1 MSRTPL
7 KPGKELFPL
16 FIAVLV
22 TFVGVWVIERGI
34 LSQTGGAFLYPLD
47 DPFIHM
53 QVARNLS
60 FHGVWGINPQEF
72 GSASSS
78 LLYTLLLAL
87 LFKLFSANVLI
98 PFIVNVVAGVLV
110 LWVLHGWLLRQGVR
124 ALGRTVILLLVVVLT
139 PLPTLIITG
148 MEHTLQCLFFFL
160 FLVTFSDGLEKGGKL
175 PVIVYVYALLLVAV
189 RYEGLFPVFIACL
202 ILLFHRRTGTAFL
215 LGAAAFVP
223 VVLFGVYSLAKGSYF
238 LPNSVLVKS
247 EGIPLSLK
255 GMGGFLNEVLV
266 NKLTIVKQQ
275 PGVIGAPPPGI
286 SLLTTQ
292 RLLMILPLCGLLFL
306 QDLRRKLSHFYLL
319 LLLTATTLLHLTFAA
334 TGWFYRYEAYLV
346 LSMVVIVSVYFYR
359 YGRDLWEGQRVRA
372 GWAVLLVAFALA
384 FPLVLRSSAAVSKA
398 KRACLN
404 IYDQQYQMGQFL
416 KRYYDK
422 DVVAA
427 NDIGAIAYYTDARIV
442 DLWGLGSI
450 EVARA
455 RKGKYW
461 TPNFLDSLVR
471 AKDAK
476 LALVFDE
483 WFDPALLHKWT
494 KVATWQIPDNVIC
507 GSDVVCFY
515 ALRPEDVLS
524 IRNNLQAYQTSL
536 PAEVLVRYY

>member
-1 MSRTPL
+1 MSQTPL
-7 KPGKELFPL
+7 RPGKELFPL

-22 TFVGVWVIERGI
+22 TLLGVGVIERGI

-60 FHGVWGINPQEF
+60 LHGVWGINPQEF

-78 LLYTLLLAL
+78 LLYTVLLAV
-87 LFKLFSANVLI
+87 LFKIFSANVVI
-98 PFIVNVVAGVLV
+98 PFVVNIVTALV
-110 LWVLHGWLLRQGVR
+110 LLWVIHAWMLRQGVR

-160 FLVTFSDGLEKGGKL
+160 FLIGFSEALEKGGRL
-175 PVIVYVYALLLVAV
+175 PVSVYVYALLLVAV
-189 RYEGLFPVFIACL
+189 RYEGLFPVFFACL
-202 ILLFHRRTGTAFL
+202 MLLFRRRIGTAFL
-215 LGAAAFVP
+215 LGGVAFVP
-223 VVLFGVYSLAKGSYF
+223 VVIFGVYSLTKGSYF

-247 EGIPLSLK
+247 EGVPLSLK
-255 GMGGFLNEVLV
+255 GMGTFLNDVLV

-275 PGVIGAPPPGI
+275 PGTIGAPPPGI
-286 SLLTTQ
+286 SLLSTQ
-292 RLLMILPLCGLLFL
+292 RLLLILPLCGLLFL
-306 QDLRRKLSHFYLL
+306 SDLRRRLSHFYLL
-319 LLLTATTLLHLTFAA
+319 LLLTATVLLHLAFAA
-334 TGWFYRYEAYLV
+334 TGWFYRYEAYL
-346 LSMVVIVSVYFYR
+346 LLTAVVIVSVFFYQ
-359 YGRDLWEGQRVRA
+359 YGQGLWKGQRTWA
-372 GWAVLLVAFALA
+372 GWAVALVAFALA
-384 FPLVLRSSAAVSKA
+384 FPLVLRSSAAFTKA
-398 KRACLN
+398 KQACLN
-404 IYDQQYQMGQFL
+404 IHDQQYQMGQFL
-416 KRYYDK
+416 KRYYNK

-455 RKGKYW
+455 RKGHYW
-461 TPNFLDSLVR
+461 TPDFLDSLAR

-494 KVATWQIPDNVIC
+494 KVATWQIPNNVIC
-507 GSDVVCFY
+507 GSDIVCFY
-515 ALRPEDVLS
+515 ALRPEDVLTV
-524 IRNNLQAYQTSL
+524 RDNLKNYQSSL
-536 PAEVLVRYY
+536 PSEVQVKYY